1 MTLNIPELRALVAA
15 ATPGP
20 WAYEDDGTIGG
31 IFVRPPAGRPHRH
44 DSAADAAFIAA
55 SRSAIPAL
63 LDRVEA
69 LGAALREALA
79 IAHSTGDFCADLA
92 GCGKLAC
99 HRLEELQQV
108 LEGEPGL
115 LTPLHRLAELAK
127 LVEVTP

>member
-1 MTLNIPELRALVAA
+1 MTLSIPELRALVAA

-55 SRSAIPAL
+55 ARTAVPAL

-69 LGAALREALA
+69 LEAGLREALE
-79 IAHSTGDFCADLA
+79 IANRHVPRSRYDN
-92 GCGKLAC
+92 
-99 HRLEELQQV
+99 
-108 LEGEPGL
+108 
-115 LTPLHRLAELAK
+115 LHHNHASSDTVRLAELAK
-127 LVEVTP
+127 LVEVKS